1 MKIGLQLNHYNSPGG
16 PAGLRK
22 ALALAACEA
31 EDVGFDSLWVL
42 DHFFQMEGAGPVD
55 EPMLEAY
62 TVLGYLAAL
71 TERIKLGV
79 TVTGVV
85 YRHPAVLVKTVSTL
99 DVLSGGRAWLGI
111 GAAWYE
117 REARGLGIPFPATGI
132 RFEWLE
138 ETLQIA
144 HRMWSV
150 DPAPFKGEHF
160 ELAEPLNR
168 PQPLAHPH
176 PPIMVGG
183 MGEKKTL
190 RLVAQYADACNF
202 DFPIGV
208 EALQHKLDVL
218 RAHCADV
225 GRDFDSIVKTAVG
238 GIEGKSTDSIV
249 MTCRVLAEMGFSHVI
264 LNMPDVYDIT
274 PIARLG
280 RDVIPAV
287 REL

>member
-1 MKIGLQLNHYNSPGG
+1 MKIGLQLTHYNTPDG
-16 PAGLRK
+16 PTGLRR
-22 ALALAACEA
+22 ALAMAAIEA
-31 EDVGFDSLWVL
+31 EDCGFDSLWVL
-42 DHFFQMEGAGPVD
+42 DHFFQMESAGAVD

-71 TERIKLGV
+71 TERISLGV

-85 YRHPAVLVKTVSTL
+85 YRHPAVLVKSVSTL

-117 REARGLGIPFPATGI
+117 REARGLGIPFPSTAL

-144 HRMWSV
+144 QRMWSD
-150 DPAPFKGEHF
+150 DPAPYKGEHF
-160 ELAEPLNR
+160 QLEEPINR
-168 PQPLAHPH
+168 PQPIQHPRL
-176 PPIMVGG
+176 PIMVGG

-190 RLVAQYADACNF
+190 RLVARYADACNF

-208 EALQHKLDVL
+208 EALRHKLDVL
-218 RAHCADV
+218 RQHCADV
-225 GRDFDSIVKTAVG
+225 GRDYDSIIKTAVG
-238 GIEGKSTDSIV
+238 GIVDTSTDAIL
-249 MTCRVLAEMGFSHVI
+249 MTCRDLAELGFSHVI
-264 LNMPDVYDIT
+264 FNTPDIYDIT
-274 PIARLG
+274 AIARLG
-280 RDVIPAV
+280 REVLPIV